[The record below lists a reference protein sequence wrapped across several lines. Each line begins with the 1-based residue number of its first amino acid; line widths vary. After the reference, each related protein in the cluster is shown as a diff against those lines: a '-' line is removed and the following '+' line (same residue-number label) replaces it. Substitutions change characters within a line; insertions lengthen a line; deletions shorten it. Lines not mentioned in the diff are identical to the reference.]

1 MTEQLWA
8 PWRLP
13 YILAAE
19 RHNGCIFCDFPAQAE
34 SCDEQNLL
42 LYRGNTGFII
52 LNAFPY
58 SNGHLMVVPFRHTDT
73 LETYGDNELLE
84 IMSLQRLAFRLL
96 RKVMN
101 PEAFN
106 GGLNIGRAAG
116 AGITGH
122 LHWHIVPRWNGD
134 TNFMTVVNDV
144 RVVPE
149 SLQAVYTRL
158 KAALPEVLSEANNRL
173 EINEK
178 KS

>member
-13 YILAAE
+13 YIIAAE
-19 RHNGCIFCDFPAQAE
+19 RHDGCIFCDFPAQNE
-34 SCDEQNLL
+34 SCDEQNFL
-42 LYRGNTGFII
+42 LYRGRTAFII

-58 SNGHLMVVPFRHTDT
+58 SNGHLMVVPLRHTNT
-73 LETYGDNELLE
+73 LDSYSDDELLE

-106 GGLNIGRAAG
+106 GGLNVGRAAG

-122 LHWHIVPRWNGD
+122 LHWHVVPRWNGD

-144 RVVPE
+144 RVIPE
-149 SLQAVYTRL
+149 SLQAVYRRL
-158 KAALPEVLSEANNRL
+158 KAALPEVLALSCDEIQQNN
-173 EINEK
+173 
-178 KS
+178 

>member
-13 YILAAE
+13 YIVAAE
-19 RHNGCIFCDFPAQAE
+19 RHGGCIFCDFPAEDA
-34 SCDEQNLL
+34 SGDEHNLL
-42 LYRGNTGFII
+42 LYRGETAFII

-58 SNGHLMVVPFRHTDT
+58 SNGHLMVVPFRHTDALDGYT
-73 LETYGDNELLE
+73 DTEMLEV
-84 IMSLQRLAFRLL
+84 MVLQRLAVRLL
-96 RKVMN
+96 KKVMN

-158 KAALPEVLSEANNRL
+158 KAALPEMLSSAGQESQNN
-173 EINEK
+173 E
-178 KS
+178 